1 MEHWCE
7 SGEEKLLQ
15 LQINNIALW
24 DKVFEITTIDPNAL
38 LFYSRREWTC
48 ILIYLSITSN
58 SVKEIISDHRPI
70 KNLSARWFQKTLL
83 LDFLFAILF
92 HSYSTSATVYFKHC
106 KFFSFSIFWDIFFLS
121 HHISVLCKVESKKI
135 ESFSQHLVI
144 KNLDIKKI

>member
-7 SGEEKLLQ
+7 SGEENLLQ

-24 DKVFEITTIDPNAL
+24 DKVFEITTIDPNTL
-38 LFYSRREWTC
+38 LLYSRREWTC

-83 LDFLFAILF
+83 LDFLFGILF
-92 HSYSTSATVYFKHC
+92 HSYSTSAILYFKHC

-121 HHISVLCKVESKKI
+121 LYFCFMQSREQKNRIIFTALSDKK
-135 ESFSQHLVI
+135 FRY
-144 KNLDIKKI
+144 